1 MAKELLVKFIMVSH
15 ITFLNFLLAVN
26 LKDNKKVA
34 IKFEHENSKPVLN
47 FREAKILKK
56 LNE

>member
-1 MAKELLVKFIMVSH
+1 MAKELLVKFIMVSN

-26 LKDNKKVA
+26 LLDNKKVA
-34 IKFEHENSKPVLN
+34 IKFEHENSNPAMNL
-47 FREAKILKK
+47 REAKILKK